1 MPSTRILVVD
11 DHEIIRRGL
20 RSILNTHHGWE
31 LCGEAIDGEDAIV
44 KARSLKPDVIIL
56 DISMPNLGGLEAARE
71 IKKSL
76 PATAILFVTYDTS
89 EILPLALQVGGQAVL
104 SKYDLNVKLVP
115 AIQELLEP

>member
-31 LCGEAIDGEDAIV
+31 LCGDAIDGEDAIV

>member
-1 MPSTRILVVD
+1 MPTTRILVVD

-31 LCGEAIDGEDAIV
+31 LCGEAIDGEDAIL

-76 PATAILFVTYDTS
+76 PNAAILFVTYDTS
-89 EILPLALQVGGQAVL
+89 DILPLALQVWGQAVL

-115 AIQELLEP
+115 AIQELLEA